1 MSNLYRFV
9 YDSGYDEES
18 IYGESCTID
27 TKHYF
32 NEDATWVP
40 ILWQFAKFLEST
52 GYSGVTEK
60 IVIKS
65 NIPDYDLGDAF
76 FETIYEESDWK
87 KELDEAEEELEKMDW
102 EKTFP
107 KDNEDKDAN

>member
-1 MSNLYRFV
+1 MSRLFRFV

-32 NEDATWVP
+32 DEDATWIP

-60 IVIKS
+60 IIIKDCFKDI
-65 NIPDYDLGDAF
+65 NLGSPF
-76 FETIYEESDWK
+76 FETIYEEPDWK
-87 KELDEAEEELEKMDW
+87 KELGEAEEELEKMDW
-102 EKTFP
+102 EAAFP
-107 KDNEDKDAN
+107 KDNQDKDAN